1 MKVNENF
8 KLKQIIKKQ
17 TKKKTKKIKNTGKK
31 NHLYKVENLN

>member
-17 TKKKTKKIKNTGKK
+17 TKKNKK
-31 NHLYKVENLN
+31 NQKYWKKEPFT